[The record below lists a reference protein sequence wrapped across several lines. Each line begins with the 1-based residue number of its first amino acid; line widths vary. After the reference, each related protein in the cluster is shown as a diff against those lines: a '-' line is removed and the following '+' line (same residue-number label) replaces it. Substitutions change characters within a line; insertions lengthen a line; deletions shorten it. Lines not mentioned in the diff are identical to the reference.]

1 MEDERVR
8 AGDYRFA
15 RIAVSLGLTI
25 AVCVVILRDG
35 NIDPVTLGFL
45 LTTVLFLLG
54 IEGMNF
60 VRGKP

>member
-1 MEDERVR
+1 MADERAR
-8 AGDYRFA
+8 EGDYRFA
-15 RIAVSLGLTI
+15 RIAVALGQSI
-25 AVCVVILRDG
+25 AVCFVILRDG

-45 LTTVLFLLG
+45 LTSILFLLG